1 MEWYLKKSPFFFI
14 WYLSVCTSLFC
25 SVEQQAINEQ
35 TTMTMTTE
43 VVDSQTV
50 QITVQAAI
58 APEDVIYKD
67 FVTFS
72 VDAPYITLSVWESSV
87 PAVEQ
92 YDPISQTTKKVFKTP
107 VTFTM
112 AAHYEKESDC
122 PQAHVHMS
130 YQNSAQQF
138 VDKMFFL
145 QCPLPAATK
154 VKMAEGAVEN
164 DAELATAVQTDVVIK
179 QEKMHCRPTLSTYL
193 STLVEKTQSLWL
205 RLFLVFLLG
214 ILLSLT
220 PCIYPMIPIT
230 VGILHTHKSRSVL
243 ANFLLSLTY
252 TLGVATT
259 FAALGL
265 LAALTGQMVG
275 QVLTNPFVILLFIV
289 MLTYLAFSMFGW
301 YEMYV
306 PRFMS
311 NNKYQV
317 KGGSYISVFLFGVAS
332 GCVAS
337 PCLSPGLVLLLTI
350 VSTLGSNIL
359 GFLLLFA
366 FGVGLSV
373 PLLIIGTFSGSL
385 AILPS
390 AGMWMVEIKKI
401 FGLILLG
408 MNFYFLSLV
417 VSKKYLL
424 PFFGLFVLG
433 AGLYVLMGMVRA
445 HERDWW
451 ATIKKAIGILLV
463 ASSIMVFWAAYK
475 AIFIKNEW
483 QTDINA
489 AQQQGVC
496 AQKKLFL
503 DMSAPYCGICRA
515 IESSVLQDPAVA
527 SQLEHF
533 VTVHLE
539 DPSEAEYQVAQK
551 KYDIKGVPALLVID
565 PASETVLARWGAEL
579 YGADNTE
586 FIAEL
591 KKARQ

>member
-1 MEWYLKKSPFFFI
+1 MELYLKTSRYFFTL
-14 WYLSVCTSLFC
+14 YLCLFAHSLF
-25 SVEQQAINEQ
+25 SAQQTAVNLSAD
-35 TTMTMTTE
+35 
-43 VVDSQTV
+43 VVNQHTV
-50 QITVQAAI
+50 QLTVDVAL
-58 APEDVIYKD
+58 APEDVLYKD
-67 FVTFS
+67 FITFS
-72 VDAPYITLSVWESSV
+72 VDTPQITLSPWHSSV
-87 PAVEQ
+87 EAVDQ
-92 YDPISQTTKKVFKTP
+92 YDPISQTTKKVFKTD
-107 VTFTM
+107 VTLNLT
-112 AAHYEKESDC
+112 ATYEKGAECQD
-122 PQAHVHMS
+122 AHLHMS
-130 YQNSAQQF
+130 YQNGAQQF
-138 VDKMFFL
+138 VDNMFAIP
-145 QCPLPAATK
+145 CPVQLEAP
-154 VKMAEGAVEN
+154 VKMAEGTVE
-164 DAELATAVQTDVVIK
+164 DGELATAVETNVTIK
-179 QEKMHCRPTLSTYL
+179 QQKMHCRPTWSTYL
-193 STLVEKTQSLWL
+193 STWVETTESLWL
-205 RLFLVFLLG
+205 RLLLVFLLG

-265 LAALTGQMVG
+265 LAAVTGQMVG
-275 QVLTNPFVILLFIV
+275 QILTNPFVILAFIA
-289 MLTYLAFSMFGW
+289 MLTYLALSMFGY

-306 PRFMS
+306 PRFLS
-311 NNKYQV
+311 NNKYTV

-385 AILPS
+385 SVLPS
-390 AGMWMVEIKKI
+390 AGMWMVEVKKL

-408 MNFYFLSLV
+408 MNFYFLNLV
-417 VSKKYLL
+417 ISKKYLL
-424 PFFGLFVLG
+424 PLFGLFVLASG
-433 AGLYVLMGMVRA
+433 IYVLGGMVRRN
-445 HERDWW
+445 ERGLW
-451 ATIKKAIGILLV
+451 TKIKKLIGILLV
-463 ASSIMVFWAAYK
+463 ASSIAVFWSAYK
-475 AIFIKNEW
+475 AIYVKNEW

-489 AQQQGVC
+489 AQQQAVC

-515 IESSVLQDPAVA
+515 IESSMLKDPVVA
-527 SQLEHF
+527 AELEHF

-539 DPSEAEYQVAQK
+539 DPNDAEYKVTQK

-565 PASETVLARWGAEL
+565 PGSETILARWGAEL
-579 YGADNTE
+579 YDMDNAE
-586 FIAEL
+586 FIEEL
-591 KKARQ
+591 QKARQ